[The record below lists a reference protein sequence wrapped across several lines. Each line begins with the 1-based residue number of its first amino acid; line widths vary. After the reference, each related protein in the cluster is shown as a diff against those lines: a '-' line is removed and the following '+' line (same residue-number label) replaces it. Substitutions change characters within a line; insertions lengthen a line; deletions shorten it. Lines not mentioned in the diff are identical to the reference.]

1 MYKINSNKLIKSEVK
16 IGLGNYERV
25 EILEGVGASDKIAM
39 ASSGIELADELKI
52 EAVEKKWHLIEL
64 KNIHKFFT
72 MGEEKIHALNEINVS
87 IEQGEFISIVG
98 TSGSGKTTMMNLIG
112 LLDLPSSGDYIL
124 DGVKTTSMSD
134 DELSQFR
141 NQKIGFV
148 FQSFNLLPKAT
159 ALKNVEMPMQY
170 ASAYNPKITDEE
182 IKKMALE
189 TLDKMGLSSRVHHLP
204 NELSGGQRQR
214 AAIAR
219 ALVNN
224 PKILL
229 ADEPTGAL
237 DSKTSEEILNLFE
250 ELNHQGVTVIIV
262 THDNKVASRCRR
274 ILRMSDGV
282 VTEEKKA

>member
-1 MYKINSNKLIKSEVK
+1 
-16 IGLGNYERV
+16 
-25 EILEGVGASDKIAM
+25 
-39 ASSGIELADELKI
+39 
-52 EAVEKKWHLIEL
+52 
-64 KNIHKFFT
+64 
-72 MGEEKIHALNEINVS
+72 
-87 IEQGEFISIVG
+87 
-98 TSGSGKTTMMNLIG
+98 
-112 LLDLPSSGDYIL
+112 
-124 DGVKTTSMSD
+124 
-134 DELSQFR
+134 
-141 NQKIGFV
+141 
-148 FQSFNLLPKAT
+148 
-159 ALKNVEMPMQY
+159 
-170 ASAYNPKITDEE
+170 
-182 IKKMALE
+182 MALE

-214 AAIAR
+214 VAIAR

>member
-1 MYKINSNKLIKSEVK
+1 
-16 IGLGNYERV
+16 
-25 EILEGVGASDKIAM
+25 
-39 ASSGIELADELKI
+39 
-52 EAVEKKWHLIEL
+52 
-64 KNIHKFFT
+64 
-72 MGEEKIHALNEINVS
+72 
-87 IEQGEFISIVG
+87 
-98 TSGSGKTTMMNLIG
+98 
-112 LLDLPSSGDYIL
+112 
-124 DGVKTTSMSD
+124 
-134 DELSQFR
+134 
-141 NQKIGFV
+141 
-148 FQSFNLLPKAT
+148 
-159 ALKNVEMPMQY
+159 
-170 ASAYNPKITDEE
+170 
-182 IKKMALE
+182 MALD
-189 TLDKMGLSSRVHHLP
+189 TLDKMGLSTRVHHLP

-214 AAIAR
+214 VAIAR